1 MSETK
6 QTISRILAGAD
17 KMTEMVNEMAAKI
30 REMAPDLS
38 NLALIGIQRRGV
50 PLATRLREALA
61 PDNPESISLGR
72 LDITLYRDDLS
83 TLGPQPIVGPTHLPF
98 DVDDRTIVLV
108 DDVLFTGRTVRAAL
122 EAVIS
127 WGRPRAVRLAV
138 FVDRGH
144 REIPIQAD
152 IVGMTIET
160 TLDQIVEVQLLEI
173 DPKERIVLVTA
184 PREARES

>member
-1 MSETK
+1 MSEAKPT
-6 QTISRILAGAD
+6 THRILAGAD
-17 KMTEMVNEMAAKI
+17 KIAKMVNEMADEI
-30 REMAPDLS
+30 RALTPD
-38 NLALIGIQRRGV
+38 NHIALVGIQRRGV
-50 PLATRLREALA
+50 PLAERIREALT
-61 PDNPESISLGR
+61 PGDTETIPLGH

-98 DVDDRTIVLV
+98 DVDNRTIVLV

-138 FVDRGH
+138 LVDRGH

-152 IVGMTIET
+152 IVGLKLET
-160 TLDQIVEVQLLEI
+160 ALDQIVEVQLLEI
-173 DPKERIVLVTA
+173 DPKERIVLATH
-184 PREARES
+184 